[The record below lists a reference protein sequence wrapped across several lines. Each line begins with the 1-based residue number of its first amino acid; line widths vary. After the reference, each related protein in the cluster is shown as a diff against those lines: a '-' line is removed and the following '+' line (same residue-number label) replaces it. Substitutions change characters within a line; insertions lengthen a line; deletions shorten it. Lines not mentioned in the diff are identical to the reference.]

1 MGEINLDYGKFGS
14 RSKGMSDGL
23 ALLGA
28 ALFLVDFVVL
38 RGEHVASDS
47 VSLASSEAALLRLD
61 RIGEEHLV
69 EIDTR
74 RRVDRKQRG
83 RAVKLR
89 FEDPEGRLAYQD
101 SELVAHKERSFS
113 FTPTTAGEYRL
124 YIKGNS
130 LLGGSSS
137 GSARVDVYVNDHR
150 IFGRLFSFVSF

>member
-1 MGEINLDYGKFGS
+1 MGEIRIDFGKFGS
-14 RSKGMSDGL
+14 RSKGMSLGL

-47 VSLASSEAALLRLD
+47 VSLASGEPALLRLD

-74 RRVDRKQRG
+74 RRVHRKQRG
-83 RAVKLR
+83 RAVELR
-89 FEDPEGRLAYQD
+89 FEDPEGRLAYQS

-124 YIKGNS
+124 YVKGNG
-130 LLGGSSS
+130 LLGASSS

>member
-1 MGEINLDYGKFGS
+1 MGEIRMELGKFGN
-14 RSKGMSDGL
+14 RSKGLSAGL
-23 ALLGA
+23 ALLGV

-38 RGEHVASDS
+38 RGEQVAYDS
-47 VSLASSEAALLRLD
+47 AGFASGEPAVLSLD

-69 EIDTR
+69 EVDTR
-74 RRVDRKQRG
+74 RRVHRKQRG

-89 FEDPEGRLAYQD
+89 FEDPEGRLVYQ
-101 SELVAHKERSFS
+101 SAEIVAHRERSFS
-113 FTPTTAGEYRL
+113 FTPTVAGDYRL
-124 YIKGNS
+124 YVEGNS

>member
-1 MGEINLDYGKFGS
+1 MAEIRMQWGKSGN
-14 RSKGMSDGL
+14 RNKGLSVGL

-38 RGEHVASDS
+38 RGEHVATDS
-47 VSLASSEAALLRLD
+47 VSFYSNEPAVLQLD
-61 RIGEEHLV
+61 RVGEEHLV
-69 EIDTR
+69 EVDTR
-74 RRVDRKQRG
+74 KRVNRKQRG

-89 FEDPEGRLAYQD
+89 FEDPEGRLIYQS

-113 FTPTTAGEYRL
+113 FTPTAAGEYRL
-124 YIKGNS
+124 YVEGNN

-150 IFGRLFSFVSF
+150 IFGRLFSFISF